1 MADDLWVPNMIGLIL
16 GHYRLVERVGAGGF
30 GVVYRAHDEQLER
43 DVAVKVLPA
52 GTLNNETS
60 RRNFRKEALALA
72 KLNHSNI
79 EMVYE
84 FGSQD
89 GVDFLV
95 MEYVAGK
102 TLTEKLTEGPV
113 LEKELVSLATQIVEA
128 VEEAHDR
135 GIVHRDLKPS
145 NILITAKGQAKVLD
159 FGLAKWLRAG
169 EELTA
174 DQVSD
179 TLSTAG
185 TLPYMSPEQLNGE
198 IVDERTDIYS
208 LGAVFYEMAVNQK
221 VFSRPLASQVID
233 AIFNQAPVSLRA
245 VNARVSPALDD
256 IVMKC
261 LEKEPAHRY
270 QSAKELLVDFRR
282 MAARSSMVMPVVGP
296 RRRRGQKRLFLILP
310 AAVVLLVLTAMVGR
324 VGDRNLWDR
333 LGNKG
338 GSPQIQSLAVL
349 PLENR
354 SGDPDQD
361 YFADGMTDELITDL
375 ARISALRVISHTSIM
390 RFKNTNKPLPEIAS
404 SLHVDALVEGSIQ
417 RSGQRVKVN
426 ARLIRVGDSQEQ
438 QVWARSYERDL
449 SDVLTLQTELATA
462 IADEVRIRLTQ
473 NEKVRL
479 SESRSINPEAHA
491 AYLAGRYYW
500 NKRTAEGLEKS
511 ISYLEKAT
519 AKDPKYALAY
529 AALAD
534 SYHLLPELSNISVAE
549 AFPKART
556 AALKALEIDDFV
568 GEAHSALAN
577 IKEDY
582 DWDWKGAEI
591 EYKRAI
597 ELSPGDEVAH
607 ASYSNLLLEL
617 GRFPEALAEAK
628 IAQSLDPLSVFAN
641 DNLAAMLYY
650 AGELDQAIEQCR
662 KTLELDP
669 RSHQA
674 HRHLAEVYAKRRM
687 YPEAVA
693 ELKAAMD
700 LSPANFEALAELGY
714 VYGVAG
720 MKNEARGVLE
730 RIKSNRTVSA
740 YRLAIVYAGL
750 GESDNALKSL
760 KEAVDSRAPG
770 VVHLK
775 VTPFF
780 SQIRSQSQF
789 QKLLVDM
796 GLGIN
801 T

>member
-1 MADDLWVPNMIGLIL
+1 MIGQIL
-16 GHYRLVERVGAGGF
+16 GHYRIVERVAAGGF

-43 DVAVKVLPA
+43 DVAVKVLPP
-52 GTLNNETS
+52 GTLNNESS

-72 KLNHSNI
+72 KLNHANI

-95 MEYVAGK
+95 MEYVSGK

-113 LEKELVSLATQIVEA
+113 SEKELVSLATQIVAA
-128 VEEAHDR
+128 VEEAHER
-135 GIVHRDLKPS
+135 GIVHRDLKPA
-145 NILITAKGQAKVLD
+145 NILITPKGHAKVLD
-159 FGLAKWLRAG
+159 FGLAKWLKPG

-174 DQVSD
+174 DHKTDSL
-179 TLSTAG
+179 TAAG

-198 IVDERTDIYS
+198 NVDERTDIYS

-221 VFSRPLASQVID
+221 VFTRPLASQVID
-233 AIFNQAPVSLRA
+233 AIFNQAPVPLRA
-245 VNARVSPALDD
+245 VNSRISPALDD

-261 LEKEPAHRY
+261 LEKERAHRY

-282 MAARSSMVMPVVGP
+282 MAARSSTVMPVAGP
-296 RRRRGQKRLFLILP
+296 RRTRGRKKLFLILP
-310 AAVVLLVLTAMVGR
+310 AAAVILALAAMIGR
-324 VGDRNLWDR
+324 VGIRNLWER
-333 LGNKG
+333 LASSGQ
-338 GSPQIQSLAVL
+338 SPQIHSLAVL
-349 PLENR
+349 PLVNQ
-354 SGDPDQD
+354 SGDPAQD

-375 ARISALRVISHTSIM
+375 SRISALRVISHTSIM

-426 ARLIRVGDSQEQ
+426 ARLIRATDSREQ
-438 QVWARSYERDL
+438 PVWVRSYERDS
-449 SDVLTLQTELATA
+449 SDVLALQTELATA

-473 NEKVRL
+473 NEKARL
-479 SESRSINPEAHA
+479 SESRSTNPEAHEE
-491 AYLAGRYYW
+491 YLAGRYYW
-500 NKRTAEGLEKS
+500 NKRTADGLEKS

-534 SYHLLPELSNISVAE
+534 SYHLLPELGNVSVAE

-556 AALKALEIDDFV
+556 AALKALEIDDSV

-582 DWDWKGAEI
+582 DWDWKGAEV
-591 EYKRAI
+591 EYERAI

-607 ASYSNLLLEL
+607 AHYSNLLLEL

-641 DNLAAMLYY
+641 DNLAAMFFY
-650 AGELDQAIEQCR
+650 AGEFDHAIEQAH

-669 RSHQA
+669 RSSQA
-674 HRHLAEVYAKRRM
+674 HRHLAEVYTQRHM

-693 ELKAAMD
+693 ELQAAMD
-700 LSPANFEALAELGY
+700 LSPENVEALAELGY
-714 VYGVAG
+714 VYGVSG
-720 MKNEARGVLE
+720 MKNEAQAVLA
-730 RIKSNRTVSA
+730 RIKSNRNVSA

-750 GESDNALKSL
+750 GENDNALQSL
-760 KEAVDSRAPG
+760 KEAVDSRAAG
-770 VVHLK
+770 IVHLK
-775 VTPFF
+775 VSPFF
-780 SQIRSQSQF
+780 SQIRAQSQF
-789 QKLLVDM
+789 QKLLIDM
-796 GLGIN
+796 GLGIR

>member
-1 MADDLWVPNMIGLIL
+1 MIGQIL
-16 GHYRLVERVGAGGF
+16 GHYRIVERVAAGGF

-43 DVAVKVLPA
+43 DVAVKVLPP

-89 GVDFLV
+89 GVDFLA
-95 MEYVAGK
+95 MEYVSGK

-113 LEKELVSLATQIVEA
+113 PEKELVSLAMQIVEA

-135 GIVHRDLKPS
+135 GIVHRDLKPA
-145 NILITAKGQAKVLD
+145 NILITPKGQAKVLD
-159 FGLAKWLRAG
+159 FGLAKWLKPG

-174 DQVSD
+174 DHKTDSL
-179 TLSTAG
+179 TAAG

-198 IVDERTDIYS
+198 NVDERTDIYS

-221 VFSRPLASQVID
+221 VFTRPLASQVID
-233 AIFNQAPVSLRA
+233 AIFNQAPVPLRA
-245 VNARVSPALDD
+245 VNARISPALDD

-261 LEKEPAHRY
+261 LEKEPGHRY

-282 MAARSSMVMPVVGP
+282 MAARSSTVMPVVGP
-296 RRRRGQKRLFLILP
+296 RRRSVRKKLFLIVP
-310 AAVVLLVLTAMVGR
+310 ATVVLLALAAMIDR
-324 VGDRNLWDR
+324 VGVRNVWER
-333 LGNKG
+333 LASSGR
-338 GSPQIQSLAVL
+338 SPQIHSLAVL
-349 PLENR
+349 PLVNQ
-354 SGDPDQD
+354 SGDPAQD

-375 ARISALRVISHTSIM
+375 SRISALRVISHTSIM

-417 RSGQRVKVN
+417 RFGQRVKVN
-426 ARLIRVGDSQEQ
+426 ARLIRATDSQEQ
-438 QVWARSYERDL
+438 PVWSRNYERDS
-449 SDVLTLQTELATA
+449 SDVLALQTELATA

-473 NEKVRL
+473 NEKARL
-479 SESRSINPEAHA
+479 SESRSINPEAHE

-500 NKRTAEGLEKS
+500 NKRTADGLEKS

-519 AKDPKYALAY
+519 AKDPNYALAY
-529 AALAD
+529 AALAN
-534 SYHLLPELSNISVAE
+534 SYHLLPELSNVSVAE

-556 AALKALEIDDFV
+556 AALRALRIDDSV
-568 GEAHSALAN
+568 GEAHSALAI

-582 DWDWKGAEI
+582 DWDWKGAEV
-591 EYKRAI
+591 EYQRAI
-597 ELSPGDEVAH
+597 ELSPGDEVTHAH
-607 ASYSNLLLEL
+607 YSNLLLEL

-641 DNLAAMLYY
+641 DNLAAILYY
-650 AGELDQAIEQCR
+650 AGEFDPAIEQCR

-674 HRHLAEVYAKRRM
+674 HRHLAEVYTQRHL
-687 YPEAVA
+687 YPEAIA
-693 ELKAAMD
+693 ELKAAID
-700 LSPANFEALAELGY
+700 LSPENVEALAELGY
-714 VYGVAG
+714 VYGVSG
-720 MKNEARGVLE
+720 LNNEAQAVLK
-730 RIKSNRTVSA
+730 RIKSNRSVSA

-750 GESDNALKSL
+750 GENDNALQSL
-760 KEAVDSRAPG
+760 KQAVDSRAPG
-770 VVHLK
+770 IVHLK
-775 VTPFF
+775 VSPFF
-780 SQIRSQSQF
+780 SQIRGQSQF
-789 QKLLVDM
+789 QKLLLDM
-796 GLGIN
+796 GLGPN

>member
-1 MADDLWVPNMIGLIL
+1 MIGQIL
-16 GHYRLVERVGAGGF
+16 GHYRIVERVAAGGF
-30 GVVYRAHDEQLER
+30 GVVYRARDEQLER
-43 DVAVKVLPA
+43 DVAVKVLPQ

-89 GVDFLV
+89 GIDYLV

-102 TLTEKLTEGPV
+102 TLTEKLTEGALP
-113 LEKELVSLATQIVEA
+113 EKELVSLAMQIVEA

-135 GIVHRDLKPS
+135 GIVHRDLKPA

-159 FGLAKWLRAG
+159 FGLAKWLQPG

-198 IVDERTDIYS
+198 AVDERTDIYS

-221 VFSRPLASQVID
+221 VFTRPLASQVID
-233 AIFNQAPVSLRA
+233 AIFNQPPVSLRT
-245 VNARVSPALDD
+245 VNARISPALDD

-261 LEKEPAHRY
+261 LEKERAHRY

-282 MAARSSMVMPVVGP
+282 MAARSSTVMPVVGP
-296 RRRRGQKRLFLILP
+296 RRGSGRKTLFLILLG
-310 AAVVLLVLTAMVGR
+310 AVVLLALWAMVGR
-324 VGDRNLWDR
+324 VDVRNLWHR
-333 LGNKG
+333 FGSNR
-338 GSPQIQSLAVL
+338 GSPQIHSLAVL
-349 PLENR
+349 PLKNQ
-354 SGDPDQD
+354 SGDPNQD

-390 RFKNTNKPLPEIAS
+390 QFKNTNKPLPEIAS
-404 SLHVDALVEGSIQ
+404 ALHVDALVEGSIQ

-426 ARLIRVGDSQEQ
+426 ARLIRATDSGEQ
-438 QVWARSYERDL
+438 QVWARSYERDS
-449 SDVLTLQTELATA
+449 SDVLALQTELATA

-473 NEKVRL
+473 NEKAALL
-479 SESRSINPEAHA
+479 SESRSINPEAHE

-534 SYHLLPELSNISVAE
+534 SYHLLPELSNVSVAE

-556 AALKALEIDDFV
+556 AALTALDIDDSV

-582 DWDWKGAEI
+582 DWDWKGAEV

-607 ASYSNLLLEL
+607 ASYSNLLLEV

-650 AGELDQAIEQCR
+650 AGESDHAIEQCR

-674 HRHLAEVYAKRRM
+674 HRHLAEVYIQKQRYA
-687 YPEAVA
+687 EAVS
-693 ELKAAMD
+693 ELKAAME

-714 VYGVAG
+714 VYGVSG
-720 MKNEARGVLE
+720 MKNEARAVLG
-730 RIKSNRTVSA
+730 RIESSRNVSA

-750 GESDNALKSL
+750 GENDNALKSL
-760 KEAVDSRAPG
+760 KEAVNSRAPG
-770 VVHLK
+770 IVHLK
-775 VTPFF
+775 VAPFF
-780 SQIRSQSQF
+780 SQIRSQGQF
-789 QKLLVDM
+789 RKLLLDM
-796 GLGIN
+796 GLGIS

>member
-1 MADDLWVPNMIGLIL
+1 MIGQLL
-16 GHYRLVERVGAGGF
+16 GHYRIVERVAAGGF

-43 DVAVKVLPA
+43 DVAVKVLPP
-52 GTLNNETS
+52 GTLNNES
-60 RRNFRKEALALA
+60 LRRNFRKEALALA

-89 GVDFLV
+89 GIDFLV

-113 LEKELVSLATQIVEA
+113 SEKELVSLATQIVAA

-135 GIVHRDLKPS
+135 GIVHRDLKPA
-145 NILITAKGQAKVLD
+145 NILITPKGQAKVLD
-159 FGLAKWLRAG
+159 FGLAKWLKPG

-174 DQVSD
+174 DHKTDSL
-179 TLSTAG
+179 TAAG

-198 IVDERTDIYS
+198 NVDERTDIYS

-221 VFSRPLASQVID
+221 VFTRPLASQVID
-233 AIFNQAPVSLRA
+233 AIFNQAPVPLRA
-245 VNARVSPALDD
+245 VNARISPALDD

-261 LEKEPAHRY
+261 LEKETGHRY
-270 QSAKELLVDFRR
+270 QSARELLVDFRR
-282 MAARSSMVMPVVGP
+282 MAARSSTVVP
-296 RRRRGQKRLFLILP
+296 AVRQRRTHGRKKIFLILP
-310 AAVVLLVLTAMVGR
+310 AAVVLLAVAAIFGR
-324 VGDRNLWDR
+324 VGVRNLWER
-333 LGNKG
+333 FGSTG
-338 GSPQIQSLAVL
+338 RSPQIHSLAVL

-375 ARISALRVISHTSIM
+375 SRISALRVISHTSIM
-390 RFKNTNKPLPEIAS
+390 RFKHTNKPLPEIAS

-417 RSGQRVKVN
+417 RFGQRVKVN
-426 ARLIRVGDSQEQ
+426 ARLIRATDSGEQ
-438 QVWARSYERDL
+438 QVWARIYERDS

-473 NEKVRL
+473 NEKARL
-479 SESRSINPEAHA
+479 SESRAINPEAHE

-500 NKRTAEGLEKS
+500 NKRTAGGLEKS

-534 SYHLLPELSNISVAE
+534 SYHLLPELSNVSVAE

-556 AALKALEIDDFV
+556 AALRALEIDDSV

-582 DWDWKGAEI
+582 DWDWKGAEV
-591 EYKRAI
+591 EYRRAI
-597 ELSPGDEVAH
+597 ELSPGDEVTHAH
-607 ASYSNLLLEL
+607 YSNLLLEL

-641 DNLAAMLYY
+641 DNLAAMFFY
-650 AGELDQAIEQCR
+650 AGEFDHAIEQAH

-669 RSHQA
+669 RSSQA
-674 HRHLAEVYAKRRM
+674 HRHLAEVYTQRHM

-700 LSPANFEALAELGY
+700 ISPENVEALAELGY
-714 VYGVAG
+714 VYGVSG
-720 MKNEARGVLE
+720 MKNEAQTVLK
-730 RIKSNRTVSA
+730 RIKSNRSVSA

-750 GESDNALKSL
+750 GENDNDL
-760 KEAVDSRAPG
+760 
-770 VVHLK
+770 
-775 VTPFF
+775 
-780 SQIRSQSQF
+780 Q
-789 QKLLVDM
+789 
-796 GLGIN
+796 
-801 T
+801 

>member
-1 MADDLWVPNMIGLIL
+1 MIGQIL
-16 GHYRLVERVGAGGF
+16 GHYRIVERVAAGGF

-72 KLNHSNI
+72 KLNHANI
-79 EMVYE
+79 ETVYE

-102 TLTEKLTEGPV
+102 TLTEKLMEGP
-113 LEKELVSLATQIVEA
+113 LPEKELVSLAMQIVEA

-135 GIVHRDLKPS
+135 GIVHRDLKPA
-145 NILITAKGQAKVLD
+145 NILITPKGQAKVLD
-159 FGLAKWLRAG
+159 FGLAKWLRPG

-174 DQVSD
+174 DHAKD

-185 TLPYMSPEQLNGE
+185 TLPYMSPEQLNDE
-198 IVDERTDIYS
+198 AVDERTDIYS

-221 VFSRPLASQVID
+221 VFSRPLTSQVID
-233 AIFNQAPVSLRA
+233 AIFNQAPVSLR
-245 VNARVSPALDD
+245 VINARISPALED

-282 MAARSSMVMPVVGP
+282 MAARSSVVIPVVRP
-296 RRRRGQKRLFLILP
+296 RRTFGRKKIFLILP
-310 AAVVLLVLTAMVGR
+310 AVLVLLALAATIGR
-324 VGDRNLWDR
+324 VDLRNVWER
-333 LGNKG
+333 FASG
-338 GSPQIQSLAVL
+338 GRSQQIHSLAVL

-354 SGDPDQD
+354 SGGPDQD

-375 ARISALRVISHTSIM
+375 SRISALRVISGTSIM
-390 RFKNTNKPLPEIAS
+390 RFKDTNKLLPEIAN

-426 ARLIRVGDSQEQ
+426 ARLIRATDSQKQ
-438 QVWARSYERDL
+438 QVWARSYERDS

-462 IADEVRIRLTQ
+462 IAEEVRIQLTQ
-473 NEKVRL
+473 NEKARL
-479 SESRSINPEAHA
+479 SESRSINPEAHE

-500 NKRTAEGLEKS
+500 NKRTAEGLERS
-511 ISYLEKAT
+511 ISYLEKAI

-534 SYHLLPELSNISVAE
+534 SYHLLPELSNVSVGE

-556 AALKALEIDDFV
+556 AALKALEIDDSV
-568 GEAHSALAN
+568 GEAHSALAS

-582 DWDWKGAEI
+582 DWDWKGAEV
-591 EYKRAI
+591 EYKKAI
-597 ELSPGDEVAH
+597 ELSPGDEIAH
-607 ASYSNLLLEL
+607 AAYSNLLLEL
-617 GRFPEALAEAK
+617 GRFPEALAEAR

-641 DNLAAMLYY
+641 DNLSAMLYY
-650 AGELDQAIEQCR
+650 AGEFDQAIEQCR

-674 HRHLAEVYAKRRM
+674 HRHLAEVYTQRHM
-687 YPEAVA
+687 YPQAVS

-714 VYGVAG
+714 VYGVSG
-720 MKNEARGVLE
+720 MKNEAQAVLE
-730 RIKSNRTVSA
+730 RIKVNRSVSA

-750 GESDNALKSL
+750 GENDNALKAL
-760 KEAVDSRAPG
+760 KEAVNSRAPG
-770 VVHLK
+770 IVHLK
-775 VTPFF
+775 VAPFF
-780 SQIRSQSQF
+780 SQIRSQDQF

-796 GLGIN
+796 GLG
-801 T
+801 TRM

>member
-1 MADDLWVPNMIGLIL
+1 MIGQIL
-16 GHYRLVERVGAGGF
+16 GHYRIVERVAAGGF

-43 DVAVKVLPA
+43 DVAVKVLPP
-52 GTLNNETS
+52 GTLNNEAS

-102 TLTEKLTEGPV
+102 TLAEKLTGGP
-113 LEKELVSLATQIVEA
+113 LPEKELVSLAVQIVEA
-128 VEEAHDR
+128 VEEAHCR
-135 GIVHRDLKPS
+135 GIVHRDLKPA
-145 NILITAKGQAKVLD
+145 NILITPKGQAKVLD
-159 FGLAKWLRAG
+159 FGLAKWLQPG

-174 DQVSD
+174 DQVTDS
-179 TLSTAG
+179 LSAAG

-198 IVDERTDIYS
+198 TVDERTDIYS
-208 LGAVFYEMAVNQK
+208 LGAVVYEMAVNQK

-233 AIFNQAPVSLRA
+233 AILNQPPVSLRA
-245 VNARVSPALDD
+245 LNAKISPALDD

-261 LEKEPAHRY
+261 LDKEPAHRY

-282 MAARSSMVMPVVGP
+282 MAARSSMVMPVAKP
-296 RRRRGQKRLFLILP
+296 RRTRGRKTLFLILP
-310 AAVVLLVLTAMVGR
+310 GAVVLLALAAIVGR
-324 VGDRNLWDR
+324 VALRNRWER
-333 LGNKG
+333 FGSNG
-338 GSPQIQSLAVL
+338 GSPQIHSLAVL

-390 RFKNTNKPLPEIAS
+390 KFKNTNKLLPEIAS
-404 SLHVDALVEGSIQ
+404 ALHVDALVEGSIQ

-426 ARLIRVGDSQEQ
+426 ARLIRATDSREQ
-438 QVWARSYERDL
+438 QVWARSYERDS

-462 IADEVRIRLTQ
+462 IADEVRIQLTQ
-473 NEKVRL
+473 NEKARL
-479 SESRSINPEAHA
+479 SESKSMNPEAHE

-511 ISYLEKAT
+511 ISSLEKAI

-534 SYHLLPELSNISVAE
+534 SYHLLPELSSVPVGE

-556 AALKALEIDDFV
+556 AALKALEIDDSV

-582 DWDWKGAEI
+582 DWDWKGAEV

-641 DNLAAMLYY
+641 DNLAAMFYY
-650 AGELDQAIEQCR
+650 AGESDRAVEQCR

-674 HRHLAEVYAKRRM
+674 HRHLAEVYMQRQM
-687 YPEAVA
+687 YAEAVS

-700 LSPANFEALAELGY
+700 LSPPNFEALAELGY
-714 VYGVAG
+714 VYGISG
-720 MKNEARGVLE
+720 MKNEARAVLG
-730 RIKSNRTVSA
+730 RIKSTRNVSA

-750 GESDNALKSL
+750 GENDNALKSL

-770 VVHLK
+770 IVHLK
-775 VTPFF
+775 VAPFF
-780 SQIRSQSQF
+780 SQIRSQNQF

-796 GLGIN
+796 GLGISP
-801 T
+801 

>member
-1 MADDLWVPNMIGLIL
+1 MIGQIL
-16 GHYRLVERVGAGGF
+16 GHYRIVERVAAGGF

-43 DVAVKVLPA
+43 DVAIKVLPA
-52 GTLNNETS
+52 GTLNNETM

-72 KLNHSNI
+72 KLNHANI

-84 FGSQD
+84 FGSQE
-89 GVDFLV
+89 GIDFLV

-102 TLTEKLTEGPV
+102 TLAEKLTEGALP
-113 LEKELVSLATQIVEA
+113 EKELVSLATQIVEA

-135 GIVHRDLKPS
+135 GIVHRDLKPA
-145 NILITAKGQAKVLD
+145 NILITPKGQAKVLD
-159 FGLAKWLRAG
+159 FGLAKWLQPG

-179 TLSTAG
+179 TLTTAG
-185 TLPYMSPEQLNGE
+185 TLPYMSPEQLDGQE
-198 IVDERTDIYS
+198 VDERTDIYS

-221 VFSRPLASQVID
+221 VFARPLASQVID
-233 AIFNQAPVSLRA
+233 AILNKPAVSLRV
-245 VNARVSPALDD
+245 VNARISPSLDD

-261 LEKEPAHRY
+261 LDKDPEQRY

-282 MAARSSMVMPVVGP
+282 MAARSSLVMPVVGAHRT
-296 RRRRGQKRLFLILP
+296 RRRNTLFWVLGGV
-310 AAVVLLVLTAMVGR
+310 AGLLVLAAVASR
-324 VGDRNLWDR
+324 VELRGLWER
-333 LGNKG
+333 LVSNRD
-338 GSPQIQSLAVL
+338 PQIRSLAVL
-349 PLENR
+349 PLANM

-390 RFKNTNKPLPEIAS
+390 RFKHTDKPLPEIAN

-417 RSGQRVKVN
+417 RAGQRVKVT
-426 ARLIRVGDSQEQ
+426 ARLIRATDSREQ
-438 QVWARSYERDL
+438 QVWSRSYERDA
-449 SDVLTLQTELATA
+449 SDVLTLQRELATA

-473 NEKVRL
+473 NEKARL
-479 SESRSINPEAHA
+479 SENRSINPEAHE

-511 ISYLEKAT
+511 IQYLEKAIGN
-519 AKDPKYALAY
+519 DPNYALAY

-534 SYHLLPELSNISVAE
+534 AYHLLPELSNVPVGE

-556 AALKALEIDDFV
+556 AALKALKIDDSV

-577 IKEDY
+577 IKDDY
-582 DWDWKGAEI
+582 DWDWDGAEA

-650 AGELDQAIEQCR
+650 AGELDQAVEQCR

-674 HRHLAEVYAKRRM
+674 HRHLAEVYTRRRM
-687 YPEAVA
+687 YGEAVG
-693 ELKAAMD
+693 ELKTSVE
-700 LSPANFEALAELGY
+700 LSPGISEGLAELGY
-714 VYGVAG
+714 VYGLAG
-720 MKNEARGVLE
+720 MKEEARAILGK
-730 RIKSNRTVSA
+730 IKSNRNVSA
-740 YRLAIVYAGL
+740 YRMAIVYAGL
-750 GESDNALKSL
+750 GENDNALKSL
-760 KEAVDSRAPG
+760 KEAVDTRAPG
-770 VVHLK
+770 IVHLK
-775 VTPFF
+775 VAPFF
-780 SQIRSQSQF
+780 SQIRTDPQF
-789 QKLLVDM
+789 QKLLVYM
-796 GLGIN
+796 RLG
-801 T
+801 TLEPL

>member
-1 MADDLWVPNMIGLIL
+1 MIGQIL
-16 GHYRLVERVGAGGF
+16 GHYRIVERVAAGGF

-72 KLNHSNI
+72 KLNHANI
-79 EMVYE
+79 ETVYE

-102 TLTEKLTEGPV
+102 TLTEKLMEGP
-113 LEKELVSLATQIVEA
+113 LPEKELVSLAMQIVEA

-135 GIVHRDLKPS
+135 GIVHRDLKPA
-145 NILITAKGQAKVLD
+145 NILITPKGQAKVLD
-159 FGLAKWLRAG
+159 FGLAKWLRPG

-174 DQVSD
+174 DHAKD

-185 TLPYMSPEQLNGE
+185 TLPYMSPEQLNDE
-198 IVDERTDIYS
+198 AVDERTDIYS

-221 VFSRPLASQVID
+221 VFSRPLTSQVID
-233 AIFNQAPVSLRA
+233 AIFNQAPVSLRV
-245 VNARVSPALDD
+245 VNARLSPALDD

-282 MAARSSMVMPVVGP
+282 MAARSSAVMPVGGP
-296 RRRRGQKRLFLILP
+296 RRTRSRNKLYVILP
-310 AAVVLLVLTAMVGR
+310 GAVVLLVALAVTVGR
-324 VGDRNLWDR
+324 VGVRNLWER
-333 LGNKG
+333 I
-338 GSPQIQSLAVL
+338 GSKAETAQIHSLAVL
-349 PLENR
+349 PLENQ
-354 SGDPDQD
+354 SGGPDQD

-390 RFKNTNKPLPEIAS
+390 KFKNTNKLLPEIAS

-426 ARLIRVGDSQEQ
+426 ARLIRVNDSQEQ
-438 QVWARSYERDL
+438 QVWARSYERDS
-449 SDVLTLQTELATA
+449 SDLLTLQTELATA
-462 IADEVRIRLTQ
+462 IAEEVRIQLTQ
-473 NEKVRL
+473 NEKARL
-479 SESRSINPEAHA
+479 SESRSINPEAHE

-511 ISYLEKAT
+511 ISYLEKAI

-534 SYHLLPELSNISVAE
+534 SYHLMPELSNISVGE

-556 AALKALEIDDFV
+556 AALKALEIDDSV
-568 GEAHSALAN
+568 GEAHSALAS

-582 DWDWKGAEI
+582 DWDWKGAEV
-591 EYKRAI
+591 EYKKAL
-597 ELSPGDEVAH
+597 ELSPGDEIAH

-650 AGELDQAIEQCR
+650 AGEIDPAIEQCR

-674 HRHLAEVYAKRRM
+674 HRHLGEVYTLRHM
-687 YPEAVA
+687 YGPAMS
-693 ELKAAMD
+693 ELKTAMD

-714 VYGVAG
+714 VYGVSG
-720 MKNEARGVLE
+720 MKNEAQAVLE
-730 RIKSNRTVSA
+730 RIKANRNVSA

-750 GESDNALKSL
+750 GENDNALKAL
-760 KEAVDSRAPG
+760 KEAVNSRAPWHRASESG
-770 VVHLK
+770 AVLFADSIATAISKTACGYGPRNSHV
-775 VTPFF
+775 
-780 SQIRSQSQF
+780 S
-789 QKLLVDM
+789 
-796 GLGIN
+796 
-801 T
+801 

>member
-1 MADDLWVPNMIGLIL
+1 MIGQIL
-16 GHYRLVERVGAGGF
+16 GHYRIVERVAAGGF

-43 DVAVKVLPA
+43 DVAVKVLPP

-72 KLNHSNI
+72 KLNHTNI
-79 EMVYE
+79 ETVYE

-89 GVDFLV
+89 GIDFLV

-102 TLTEKLTEGPV
+102 TLAEKLTVGA
-113 LEKELVSLATQIVEA
+113 LAEKELVPLAMQIVEA
-128 VEEAHDR
+128 VEEAHER
-135 GIVHRDLKPS
+135 GIVHRDLKPA
-145 NILITAKGQAKVLD
+145 NILITPKGQAKVLD
-159 FGLAKWLRAG
+159 FGLAKWLQPG

-174 DQVSD
+174 DHVTD
-179 TLSTAG
+179 TLSAAG

-198 IVDERTDIYS
+198 AVDERTDIYS

-221 VFSRPLASQVID
+221 VFSRPLASHLID
-233 AIFNQAPVSLRA
+233 AILNQTPASLRS
-245 VNARVSPALDD
+245 VNARISPALDD

-261 LEKEPAHRY
+261 LDKEPAHRY

-282 MAARSSMVMPVVGP
+282 MTTRSSMVMPVTGP
-296 RRRRGQKRLFLILP
+296 RRTRGRKTSLLILSG
-310 AAVVLLVLTAMVGR
+310 AAVVLTLAAVVGR
-324 VGDRNLWDR
+324 VEIRHLWDK
-333 LGNKG
+333 LGGNG
-338 GSPQIQSLAVL
+338 GSVEIHSLAVL

-390 RFKNTNKPLPEIAS
+390 RFKNTDKLLPEIATA
-404 SLHVDALVEGSIQ
+404 LHVDALVEGSIQ

-426 ARLIRVGDSQEQ
+426 ARLIRATDSQEQ

-473 NEKVRL
+473 NEKARL
-479 SESRSINPEAHA
+479 SETRSIDPQAHE

-511 ISYLEKAT
+511 ISYLQKAI

-534 SYHLLPELSNISVAE
+534 SYHLLPELSNISVGE
-549 AFPKART
+549 AFPKSRT
-556 AALKALEIDDFV
+556 AALKALEIDDSV

-582 DWDWKGAEI
+582 DWDWKGAEV

-597 ELSPGDEVAH
+597 ELSPGNEVAH
-607 ASYSNLLLEL
+607 AYYSNLLLEL

-650 AGELDQAIEQCR
+650 VGEFDHAIEQCR

-674 HRHLAEVYAKRRM
+674 HRHLAEIYSQRHMYA
-687 YPEAVA
+687 EAVA
-693 ELKAAMD
+693 ELKAAIG
-700 LSPANFEALAELGY
+700 LSPENVEALAELGY
-714 VYGVAG
+714 VYGVSG
-720 MKNEARGVLE
+720 MKKEARAVLE
-730 RIKSNRTVSA
+730 RIKSNRPVSA

-750 GESDNALKSL
+750 GENDNALQSL
-760 KEAVDSRAPG
+760 KEAVDSRSPG
-770 VVHLK
+770 IVHLK
-775 VTPFF
+775 VAPFF
-780 SQIRSQSQF
+780 SRIRSQSQF

-796 GLGIN
+796 GLGIS

>member
-1 MADDLWVPNMIGLIL
+1 MIGQIL
-16 GHYRLVERVGAGGF
+16 GHYRIVERVAAGGF

-43 DVAVKVLPA
+43 DVAVKVLPP

-89 GVDFLV
+89 GVDFLA
-95 MEYVAGK
+95 MEYVSGK

-113 LEKELVSLATQIVEA
+113 AEKELVSLAMQIVEA

-135 GIVHRDLKPS
+135 GIVHRDLKPA
-145 NILITAKGQAKVLD
+145 NILITPKGQAKVLD
-159 FGLAKWLRAG
+159 FGLAKWLKPG

-174 DQVSD
+174 DHKTDSL
-179 TLSTAG
+179 TAAG

-198 IVDERTDIYS
+198 NVDERTDIYS

-221 VFSRPLASQVID
+221 VFTRPLASQVID
-233 AIFNQAPVSLRA
+233 AIFNQAPVPLRA
-245 VNARVSPALDD
+245 VNARISPALDD

-261 LEKEPAHRY
+261 LEKEPGHRY

-282 MAARSSMVMPVVGP
+282 MAARSSAVMPVVGP
-296 RRRRGQKRLFLILP
+296 RRRSGRKKLFLIVP
-310 AAVVLLVLTAMVGR
+310 AAVVLLALAAMIGR
-324 VGDRNLWDR
+324 VGVRNVWER
-333 LGNKG
+333 LASSGR
-338 GSPQIQSLAVL
+338 SPQIHSLAVL
-349 PLENR
+349 PLVNQ
-354 SGDPDQD
+354 SGDPAQD

-375 ARISALRVISHTSIM
+375 SRISALRVISHTSIM

-426 ARLIRVGDSQEQ
+426 ARLFRATDSQEQ
-438 QVWARSYERDL
+438 PVWSRNYERDS

-473 NEKVRL
+473 NEKARL
-479 SESRSINPEAHA
+479 SESRSINPEAHE

-500 NKRTAEGLEKS
+500 NKRTADGLEKS

-519 AKDPKYALAY
+519 AKDPNYALAY

-534 SYHLLPELSNISVAE
+534 SYHLLPELSNVPVAD

-556 AALKALEIDDFV
+556 AALRALEIDDSI
-568 GEAHSALAN
+568 GEAHSALAV

-582 DWDWKGAEI
+582 DWDWKGAEV

-597 ELSPGDEVAH
+597 ELSPGDEVTH

-617 GRFPEALAEAK
+617 GRFSEALAEAK

-650 AGELDQAIEQCR
+650 AGEFDHAIEQGH

-669 RSHQA
+669 RSSQA
-674 HRHLAEVYAKRRM
+674 HRHLAEVYAQRRM
-687 YPEAVA
+687 YAEAVS
-693 ELKAAMD
+693 ELKTAME
-700 LSPANFEALAELGY
+700 LSPENFEALAELGY
-714 VYGVAG
+714 VYGVSG
-720 MKNEARGVLE
+720 MKDQARTVLE
-730 RIKSNRTVSA
+730 RIKSGRNVSA
-740 YRLAIVYAGL
+740 YRLAIVHAGL
-750 GESDNALKSL
+750 GETDNALKSL

-770 VVHLK
+770 VVHLR
-775 VTPFF
+775 VAPFF

-796 GLGIN
+796 GLGISP
-801 T
+801 

>member
-1 MADDLWVPNMIGLIL
+1 MIGQIL
-16 GHYRLVERVGAGGF
+16 GHYRIVERVAAGGF

-43 DVAVKVLPA
+43 DVAVKVLPP

-89 GVDFLV
+89 GIDFLA
-95 MEYVAGK
+95 MEYVSGK
-102 TLTEKLTEGPV
+102 TLTERLTEGPV
-113 LEKELVSLATQIVEA
+113 PEKELVSLATQIVAA
-128 VEEAHDR
+128 VEEAHER
-135 GIVHRDLKPS
+135 GIVHRDLKPA
-145 NILITAKGQAKVLD
+145 NILITPKGQAKVLD
-159 FGLAKWLRAG
+159 FGLAKWLKPG

-174 DQVSD
+174 DHKTDSL
-179 TLSTAG
+179 TAAG

-198 IVDERTDIYS
+198 NVDERTDIYS

-221 VFSRPLASQVID
+221 VFTRPLASQVID
-233 AIFNQAPVSLRA
+233 AIFNQAPVPLRA
-245 VNARVSPALDD
+245 VNARISPALDD

-261 LEKEPAHRY
+261 LEKEPGHRY

-282 MAARSSMVMPVVGP
+282 MAARSSTITPVVGP
-296 RRRRGQKRLFLILP
+296 RRTRGRKKLFLILP
-310 AAVVLLVLTAMVGR
+310 AAAVVLALAAMIGR
-324 VGDRNLWDR
+324 VGVRNLWER
-333 LGNKG
+333 LASGG
-338 GSPQIQSLAVL
+338 GSPQIHSLAVL

-354 SGDPDQD
+354 SGDPNQD

-375 ARISALRVISHTSIM
+375 SRISALRVISHTSIM
-390 RFKNTNKPLPEIAS
+390 RFKNTNKPVPEIAS

-426 ARLIRVGDSQEQ
+426 ARLIRATDSQEQ
-438 QVWARSYERDL
+438 QIWARAYERDS
-449 SDVLTLQTELATA
+449 SDVLALQTELATA

-473 NEKVRL
+473 NEKARL
-479 SESRSINPEAHA
+479 AESRSINPEAHE

-519 AKDPKYALAY
+519 AKEPKYALAY

-534 SYHLLPELSNISVAE
+534 SYHLLPELSNVPVAD

-556 AALKALEIDDFV
+556 AALKALEIDDSI
-568 GEAHSALAN
+568 GEAHSALAV

-582 DWDWKGAEI
+582 DWDWKGAEV
-591 EYKRAI
+591 ECRRAI
-597 ELSPGDEVAH
+597 ELSPGDEVTH

-617 GRFPEALAEAK
+617 GRFPEALVEAK

-650 AGELDQAIEQCR
+650 AGEFDRAIEQGR

-669 RSHQA
+669 RSSQA
-674 HRHLAEVYAKRRM
+674 HRHLSEVYAQRRM
-687 YPEAVA
+687 YVEAVS
-693 ELKAAMD
+693 ELKTAMD
-700 LSPANFEALAELGY
+700 LSPENFEALAELGY

-720 MKNEARGVLE
+720 MKDQARSVLE
-730 RIKSNRTVSA
+730 RIKSGHNVSA
-740 YRLAIVYAGL
+740 YRLAIVHAGL
-750 GESDNALKSL
+750 GETDNALKSL

-775 VTPFF
+775 VAPFF

-796 GLGIN
+796 GLGISP
-801 T
+801 

>member
-1 MADDLWVPNMIGLIL
+1 MIGQIL
-16 GHYRLVERVGAGGF
+16 GHYRIVERVAAGGF

-72 KLNHSNI
+72 KLNHANI

-102 TLTEKLTEGPV
+102 TLTEKLAEGALP
-113 LEKELVSLATQIVEA
+113 EKELVSLAMQIVEA

-135 GIVHRDLKPS
+135 GIVHRDLKPA

-159 FGLAKWLRAG
+159 FGLAKWLQPG

-198 IVDERTDIYS
+198 AVDERTDIYS

-245 VNARVSPALDD
+245 VNARISPALDD

-261 LEKEPAHRY
+261 LDKEPAHRY

-282 MAARSSMVMPVVGP
+282 MAARSSMIMPVAGP
-296 RRRRGQKRLFLILP
+296 RRRRGRNTLFLIL
-310 AAVVLLVLTAMVGR
+310 AGAVVLLALAAIVSR
-324 VGDRNLWDR
+324 VDVRNLWEQFGR
-333 LGNKG
+333 G
-338 GSPQIQSLAVL
+338 GSPPIHSLAVL

-375 ARISALRVISHTSIM
+375 AKISALRVISHTSIM

-426 ARLIRVGDSQEQ
+426 ARLIRATDSQEQ
-438 QVWARSYERDL
+438 QVWARSYERNS

-479 SESRSINPEAHA
+479 SESRSINPEAHE

-500 NKRTAEGLEKS
+500 NKRTPEGLEKS
-511 ISYLEKAT
+511 ISYLEKAI
-519 AKDPKYALAY
+519 AKDPQYALAY

-534 SYHLLPELSNISVAE
+534 SYHLLPELSNVSVAE

-556 AALKALEIDDFV
+556 AALKALEIDDSV
-568 GEAHSALAN
+568 GEAHSALAI

-582 DWDWKGAEI
+582 DWDWKGAEV

-597 ELSPGDEVAH
+597 ELSPGDEVTH

-628 IAQSLDPLSVFAN
+628 IAQSVDPLSVFAN
-641 DNLAAMLYY
+641 DNLAAMFYY
-650 AGELDQAIEQCR
+650 AGELDHAIEQCR

-674 HRHLAEVYAKRRM
+674 HRHLAEVYAQRHM
-687 YPEAVA
+687 YTEAIS

-700 LSPANFEALAELGY
+700 LSPENFEALAELGY
-714 VYGVAG
+714 VYGVSG
-720 MKNEARGVLE
+720 MKNEARSVLE
-730 RIKSNRTVSA
+730 RIKSGRNVSA

-750 GESDNALKSL
+750 GENDNALKSL

-775 VTPFF
+775 VAPFF
-780 SQIRSQSQF
+780 YRIRLQSQF

-796 GLGIN
+796 GLG
-801 T
+801 TTT

>member
-1 MADDLWVPNMIGLIL
+1 MIGQIL
-16 GHYRLVERVGAGGF
+16 GHYRIVERVAAGGF

-72 KLNHSNI
+72 KLNHANI
-79 EMVYE
+79 ETVYE

-102 TLTEKLTEGPV
+102 TLTEKLMEGSLP
-113 LEKELVSLATQIVEA
+113 EKELVSLAMQIVEA

-135 GIVHRDLKPS
+135 GIVHRDLKPA
-145 NILITAKGQAKVLD
+145 NILITPKGQAKVLD
-159 FGLAKWLRAG
+159 FGLAKWLRPG

-174 DQVSD
+174 DHAKD

-185 TLPYMSPEQLNGE
+185 TLPYMSPEQLNDE
-198 IVDERTDIYS
+198 AVDQRTDIYS

-221 VFSRPLASQVID
+221 VFSRPLTSQVID
-233 AIFNQAPVSLRA
+233 AIFNQAPVSLRV
-245 VNARVSPALDD
+245 VNGRISPALDD

-261 LEKEPAHRY
+261 LEKEPSHRY

-282 MAARSSMVMPVVGP
+282 MAARSSVVMPVVVP
-296 RRRRGQKRLFLILP
+296 RRRFGRKKLLIFP
-310 AAVVLLVLTAMVGR
+310 AVFVLLALAATIGR
-324 VGDRNLWDR
+324 IDVRSVWER
-333 LGNKG
+333 FASSRR
-338 GSPQIQSLAVL
+338 SPQIHSLAVL

-354 SGDPDQD
+354 SGTPDQD

-375 ARISALRVISHTSIM
+375 SRISALRVISRTSIM
-390 RFKNTNKPLPEIAS
+390 KFKDTNKLLPEIAN

-426 ARLIRVGDSQEQ
+426 ARLIRVIDSQEQ
-438 QVWARSYERDL
+438 QVWARSYERDS

-462 IADEVRIRLTQ
+462 IAEEVRIQLTQ

-479 SESRSINPEAHA
+479 AESRSTNPEAHE

-500 NKRTAEGLEKS
+500 NKRTAEGLERS
-511 ISYLEKAT
+511 ISYLDKAI

-534 SYHLLPELSNISVAE
+534 SYHLLPELSNVSVGE

-556 AALKALEIDDFV
+556 AALKALEIDDSV
-568 GEAHSALAN
+568 GEAHSALAT

-582 DWDWKGAEI
+582 DWDWKGAEV
-591 EYKRAI
+591 EYKKAI
-597 ELSPGDEVAH
+597 ELSPGDEIAH

-617 GRFPEALAEAK
+617 GRFPEALAEAR

-650 AGELDQAIEQCR
+650 AGKFDQAIEQCR

-674 HRHLAEVYAKRRM
+674 HRHLAEVYIQRRM
-687 YPEAVA
+687 YPQAVS

-714 VYGVAG
+714 VYGVSG
-720 MKNEARGVLE
+720 MKSEARAVLE
-730 RIKSNRTVSA
+730 RIKANRKVSS

-750 GESDNALKSL
+750 GENDNALKAL
-760 KEAVDSRAPG
+760 KEAVNSRAPG
-770 VVHLK
+770 IVHLK
-775 VTPFF
+775 VAPFF
-780 SQIRSQSQF
+780 SQIRSQRQF
-789 QKLLVDM
+789 QELLVDM
-796 GLGIN
+796 GLGAS

>member
-1 MADDLWVPNMIGLIL
+1 MIGQIL
-16 GHYRLVERVGAGGF
+16 GHYRIVERVAAGGF

-43 DVAVKVLPA
+43 DVAVKVLPE

-89 GVDFLV
+89 GIDFLV
-95 MEYVAGK
+95 MEYVSGK
-102 TLTEKLTEGPV
+102 TLTEKLTEGPIP
-113 LEKELVSLATQIVEA
+113 EKELVSLATQIVEA
-128 VEEAHDR
+128 VEEAHER
-135 GIVHRDLKPS
+135 GIVHRDLKPA
-145 NILITAKGQAKVLD
+145 NILITPKGQAKVLD
-159 FGLAKWLRAG
+159 FGLAKWLKPG

-174 DQVSD
+174 DHKTDSL
-179 TLSTAG
+179 TAAG

-198 IVDERTDIYS
+198 SVDERTDIYS

-221 VFSRPLASQVID
+221 VFARPLASQVID
-233 AIFNQAPVSLRA
+233 AIFNQAPVPLRA
-245 VNARVSPALDD
+245 VNGHISPALDD

-261 LEKEPAHRY
+261 LEKEPGHRY

-282 MAARSSMVMPVVGP
+282 MAARSSAIMPLVVPP
-296 RRRRGQKRLFLILP
+296 RRSGRKKLFLIP
-310 AAVVLLVLTAMVGR
+310 AAVVALALATIVGR
-324 VGDRNLWDR
+324 VGVRNLGER
-333 LGNKG
+333 F
-338 GSPQIQSLAVL
+338 GSDGRSAQIHSLAVL

-375 ARISALRVISHTSIM
+375 SRISALRVISHTSIM
-390 RFKNTNKPLPEIAS
+390 RFKKTNKLLPEIAK

-417 RSGQRVKVN
+417 RSGKRVKVN
-426 ARLIRVGDSQEQ
+426 ARLIRVSDSQEQ
-438 QVWARSYERDL
+438 QIWSRIYERDL
-449 SDVLTLQTELATA
+449 SDVLALQTELATA

-473 NEKVRL
+473 NEKARL
-479 SESRSINPEAHA
+479 SESRSINPEAHE

-511 ISYLEKAT
+511 ISYLEKAI

-534 SYHLLPELSNISVAE
+534 SYHLLPELGNVSVGE

-556 AALKALEIDDFV
+556 AALKALEIDDSV

-607 ASYSNLLLEL
+607 ASYSNLLLEV

-650 AGELDQAIEQCR
+650 AGEFDQAIEQCR

-674 HRHLAEVYAKRRM
+674 HRHLAEVYAQRRM
-687 YPEAVA
+687 YSEAVT
-693 ELKAAMD
+693 ELKTAMD
-700 LSPANFEALAELGY
+700 SSPANFEALAELGY

-720 MKNEARGVLE
+720 MRNEAQAVLG
-730 RIKSNRTVSA
+730 RIKSSRTVSA

-750 GESDNALKSL
+750 GENDNALKSL

-770 VVHLK
+770 IVHLK
-775 VTPFF
+775 VAPFF
-780 SQIRSQSQF
+780 SQIRSQDQF
-789 QKLLVDM
+789 QKLLIDM
-796 GLGIN
+796 GLEVQHVS
-801 T
+801 

>member
-1 MADDLWVPNMIGLIL
+1 MAERLQVPDMIGQIL
-16 GHYRLVERVGAGGF
+16 GHYRIVERVAAGGF

-72 KLNHSNI
+72 KLNHANI
-79 EMVYE
+79 ETVYE
-84 FGSQD
+84 FGSQE

-102 TLTEKLTEGPV
+102 TLTEKLMEGSPQ
-113 LEKELVSLATQIVEA
+113 EKELISLAMQIVEA

-145 NILITAKGQAKVLD
+145 NILITPKGQAKVLD
-159 FGLAKWLRAG
+159 FGLAKWLRPG

-174 DQVSD
+174 DHAKD

-185 TLPYMSPEQLNGE
+185 TLPYMSPEQLNDE
-198 IVDERTDIYS
+198 AVDERTDIYS

-221 VFSRPLASQVID
+221 VFSRPLTSQVID
-233 AIFNQAPVSLRA
+233 AIFNQAPVSLR
-245 VNARVSPALDD
+245 VISPRISAALDD

-282 MAARSSMVMPVVGP
+282 MAARSSVVIPVARP
-296 RRRRGQKRLFLILP
+296 RRRFGRKKLFVIVP
-310 AAVVLLVLTAMVGR
+310 AAIVLLALAMTVGH
-324 VGDRNLWDR
+324 VDVRNLWQR
-333 LGNKG
+333 SGSKG
-338 GSPQIQSLAVL
+338 GNPQIHSLAVL
-349 PLENR
+349 PLENL
-354 SGDPDQD
+354 SKDPDQD

-375 ARISALRVISHTSIM
+375 SRISALRVISHTSIM
-390 RFKNTNKPLPEIAS
+390 GFKNTNRPLPEIAN

-426 ARLIRVGDSQEQ
+426 ARLIRAAGSQEQ

-449 SDVLTLQTELATA
+449 SDVLTLQTELAMA
-462 IADEVRIRLTQ
+462 IANEVRIQLTQ
-473 NEKVRL
+473 NEKDRL
-479 SESRSINPEAHA
+479 AEGRSINPEAHE

-500 NKRTAEGLEKS
+500 NKRTGEGLEKS
-511 ISYLEKAT
+511 ISYLEKAI

-534 SYHLLPELSNISVAE
+534 SYHLLPELSNVSVSE

-556 AALKALEIDDFV
+556 AALKALEIDDSV
-568 GEAHSALAN
+568 GEAHSALAS

-582 DWDWKGAEI
+582 DWDWKGAEV
-591 EYKRAI
+591 EYKKAI
-597 ELSPGDEVAH
+597 ELSPGDEIAH
-607 ASYSNLLLEL
+607 AAYSNLLLEL
-617 GRFPEALAEAK
+617 GRFPEALTQAK
-628 IAQSLDPLSVFAN
+628 IAQSLDPLSIFAN

-650 AGELDQAIEQCR
+650 AGNFDQAIEQCR

-674 HRHLAEVYAKRRM
+674 HRHLAEIYTQRQMYAQ
-687 YPEAVA
+687 AVS

-700 LSPANFEALAELGY
+700 LSPSNFEALAELGY
-714 VYGVAG
+714 VYGVSG
-720 MKNEARGVLE
+720 MKKEAQAVLE
-730 RIKSNRTVSA
+730 RIKANRNVSA

-750 GESDNALKSL
+750 GENDNALKAL
-760 KEAVDSRAPG
+760 REAVNTRAPG
-770 VVHLK
+770 IVHLK
-775 VTPFF
+775 VAPFF
-780 SQIRSQSQF
+780 SQIRSQAQF

-796 GLGIN
+796 GLAN
-801 T
+801 ST

>member
-1 MADDLWVPNMIGLIL
+1 MIGQIL
-16 GHYRLVERVGAGGF
+16 GHYRIVERVAAGGF

-43 DVAVKVLPA
+43 DVAVKVLPP
-52 GTLNNETS
+52 GTLNNESS

-72 KLNHSNI
+72 KLNHANI

-84 FGSQD
+84 FGTQD

-95 MEYVAGK
+95 MEYVSGK

-113 LEKELVSLATQIVEA
+113 SEKELVSLATQIVAA
-128 VEEAHDR
+128 VEEAHER
-135 GIVHRDLKPS
+135 GIVHRDLKPA
-145 NILITAKGQAKVLD
+145 NILITPKGQAKVLD
-159 FGLAKWLRAG
+159 FGLAKWLKPG

-174 DQVSD
+174 DHKTDSL
-179 TLSTAG
+179 TAAG

-198 IVDERTDIYS
+198 NVDERTDIYS

-221 VFSRPLASQVID
+221 VFTRPLASQVID
-233 AIFNQAPVSLRA
+233 AIFNQAPVPLRA
-245 VNARVSPALDD
+245 VNTRISPALDD

-261 LEKEPAHRY
+261 LEKEPGHRY

-282 MAARSSMVMPVVGP
+282 MAARSSTVMPVAGP
-296 RRRRGQKRLFLILP
+296 RRRSGRRTLFLLLP
-310 AAVVLLVLTAMVGR
+310 AAAVILVLAAMVGR
-324 VGDRNLWDR
+324 VDVRNLWR
-333 LGNKG
+333 RFGSNG
-338 GSPQIQSLAVL
+338 GSPQIHSLAVL

-354 SGDPDQD
+354 SGDPNQD

-404 SLHVDALVEGSIQ
+404 ALHVDALVEGSIQ

-426 ARLIRVGDSQEQ
+426 ARLIRATNAGEQ
-438 QVWARSYERDL
+438 QVWARSYERDS

-473 NEKVRL
+473 NEKAWL
-479 SESRSINPEAHA
+479 SEGRSINPEAHE

-511 ISYLEKAT
+511 ISYLEKAI
-519 AKDPKYALAY
+519 AKEPNYALAY

-534 SYHLLPELSNISVAE
+534 SYHLLPELSNVSVGE

-556 AALKALEIDDFV
+556 AALRALEIDDSV

-582 DWDWKGAEI
+582 DWDWKGAEV

-607 ASYSNLLLEL
+607 ASYSNLLLEV

-650 AGELDQAIEQCR
+650 AGESDRAIEQCR

-674 HRHLAEVYAKRRM
+674 HRHLAEVYIQKQM
-687 YPEAVA
+687 YAQAES
-693 ELKAAMD
+693 ELKTAMEVA
-700 LSPANFEALAELGY
+700 PANFEALAELGY
-714 VYGVAG
+714 VYGVSG
-720 MKNEARGVLE
+720 MKNEARAVLG
-730 RIKSNRTVSA
+730 RIESNRNVSA

-750 GESDNALKSL
+750 GENDNALKSL
-760 KEAVDSRAPG
+760 KEAVNSRAPG
-770 VVHLK
+770 IVHLK
-775 VTPFF
+775 VAPFF
-780 SQIRSQSQF
+780 SQIRSQGQF
-789 QKLLVDM
+789 RKLLLDM
-796 GLGIN
+796 GLGIS

>member
-1 MADDLWVPNMIGLIL
+1 MIGQIL
-16 GHYRLVERVGAGGF
+16 GHYRIVERVAAGGF

-72 KLNHSNI
+72 KLNHANI
-79 EMVYE
+79 ETVYE

-102 TLTEKLTEGPV
+102 TLTERLMEGP
-113 LEKELVSLATQIVEA
+113 LPEKELVSLAMQIVEA

-135 GIVHRDLKPS
+135 GIVHRDLKPA
-145 NILITAKGQAKVLD
+145 NILVTPKGQAKILD
-159 FGLAKWLRAG
+159 FGLAKWLRPG

-174 DQVSD
+174 DHARD

-185 TLPYMSPEQLNGE
+185 TLPYMSPEQLNDE
-198 IVDERTDIYS
+198 AVDERTDIYS

-221 VFSRPLASQVID
+221 VFSRPLTSQVID
-233 AIFNQAPVSLRA
+233 AIFNQAPVSLRV
-245 VNARVSPALDD
+245 VNARLSPALDD

-282 MAARSSMVMPVVGP
+282 MAARSSAVMPVVGS
-296 RRRRGQKRLFLILP
+296 RRRGGRKKLFLILLVP
-310 AAVVLLVLTAMVGR
+310 VVLLALAAIISR
-324 VGDRNLWDR
+324 VGVRHLWDR
-333 LGNKG
+333 F
-338 GSPQIQSLAVL
+338 GSNVGSSQIHSLAVL
-349 PLENR
+349 PLENQ
-354 SGDPDQD
+354 SGGPDQD

-390 RFKNTNKPLPEIAS
+390 KFKNTNKLLPEIAS

-426 ARLIRVGDSQEQ
+426 ARLIRVNDSQEQ
-438 QVWARSYERDL
+438 QVWARSYERDS

-462 IADEVRIRLTQ
+462 IADEVRIQLTQ
-473 NEKVRL
+473 NEKARL
-479 SESRSINPEAHA
+479 SESRSINPEAHE

-511 ISYLEKAT
+511 ISYLEKAI

-534 SYHLLPELSNISVAE
+534 SYHLMPELSNISVGE

-556 AALKALEIDDFV
+556 AALKALEIDDSV
-568 GEAHSALAN
+568 GEAHSALAS

-582 DWDWKGAEI
+582 DWDWKGAEV
-591 EYKRAI
+591 EYKKAL
-597 ELSPGDEVAH
+597 ELSPGDEIAH

-650 AGELDQAIEQCR
+650 AGEIDPAIEQCR

-674 HRHLAEVYAKRRM
+674 HRHLGEVYTLRHM
-687 YPEAVA
+687 YGPAMS
-693 ELKAAMD
+693 ELKTAMD

-714 VYGVAG
+714 VYGVSG
-720 MKNEARGVLE
+720 MKNEAQAVLE
-730 RIKSNRTVSA
+730 RIKANRNVSA

-750 GESDNALKSL
+750 GENDNALKAL
-760 KEAVDSRAPG
+760 KEAVNSRAPG
-770 VVHLK
+770 IVHLK
-775 VTPFF
+775 VAPYF
-780 SQIRSQSQF
+780 SQIRSQPQF

-796 GLGIN
+796 GLG
-801 T
+801 TRT

>member
-1 MADDLWVPNMIGLIL
+1 MIGKIL
-16 GHYRLVERVGAGGF
+16 GHYRIVERVAAGGF

-43 DVAVKVLPA
+43 DVAVKVLPP

-72 KLNHSNI
+72 KLNHTNI
-79 EMVYE
+79 ETVYE

-89 GVDFLV
+89 GIDFLV
-95 MEYVAGK
+95 MEYVAGR
-102 TLTEKLTEGPV
+102 TLAENLTEGAIA
-113 LEKELVSLATQIVEA
+113 EKELVPLAMQIVEA

-135 GIVHRDLKPS
+135 GIVHRDLKPA
-145 NILITAKGQAKVLD
+145 NILITPKGQAKVLD
-159 FGLAKWLRAG
+159 FGLAKWLQPG

-174 DQVSD
+174 DQVTD
-179 TLSTAG
+179 ALGAAG

-198 IVDERTDIYS
+198 AVDERTDIYS
-208 LGAVFYEMAVNQK
+208 LGAVFYEMAVNQR
-221 VFSRPLASQVID
+221 VFTRPLASQVID
-233 AIFNQAPVSLRA
+233 AILNQPPVPLRA
-245 VNARVSPALDD
+245 VNARISPALDE

-261 LEKEPAHRY
+261 LDKEPAHRY

-282 MAARSSMVMPVVGP
+282 MTARSSMVMPMAVP
-296 RRRRGQKRLFLILP
+296 RRRRGRKTLFLILGGVVVILAL
-310 AAVVLLVLTAMVGR
+310 AASLGR
-324 VGDRNLWDR
+324 IDVRHLWGR
-333 LGNKG
+333 FGTNGGNTE
-338 GSPQIQSLAVL
+338 IRSLAVL

-390 RFKNTNKPLPEIAS
+390 RFKHTNKPLPEIANT
-404 SLHVDALVEGSIQ
+404 LHVDALVEGSIQ

-426 ARLIRVGDSQEQ
+426 ARLIRASDSQEQ
-438 QVWARSYERDL
+438 QVWARSYDRDS
-449 SDVLTLQTELATA
+449 SDILTLQTELATA
-462 IADEVRIRLTQ
+462 IADEVRIQLTQ
-473 NEKVRL
+473 NEKARL
-479 SESRSINPEAHA
+479 SKSRSTNAAAHE
-491 AYLAGRYYW
+491 AYLEGRYYW

-511 ISYLEKAT
+511 INYLEKAI

-534 SYHLLPELSNISVAE
+534 SYHLLPELSNVSVGE

-556 AALKALEIDDFV
+556 AALKALEIDDAV

-582 DWDWKGAEI
+582 DWDWKGAEV
-591 EYKRAI
+591 EYRRAI

-650 AGELDQAIEQCR
+650 AGEFDQAIEQCR

-669 RSHQA
+669 RSNQA
-674 HRHLAEVYAKRRM
+674 HRHLAEVYTQRRM
-687 YPEAVA
+687 YAEAVS
-693 ELKAAMD
+693 ELKAAID
-700 LSPANFEALAELGY
+700 LSPGNLEALAELGY

-720 MKNEARGVLE
+720 MENEARAVLMK
-730 RIKSNRTVSA
+730 IKSNRNVSA
-740 YRLAIVYAGL
+740 YRLAVVYAGL
-750 GESDNALKSL
+750 GENENALKSL

-770 VVHLK
+770 IVHLK
-775 VTPFF
+775 VAPFF
-780 SQIRSQSQF
+780 SGIRTDPQF
-789 QKLLVDM
+789 QKLLLYM
-796 GLGIN
+796 GLGIPPEAKAGVAN
-801 T
+801 